1 MIRKITI
8 YGALLGLAIS
18 SGGCLA
24 VAAAGGAVGWQSGK
38 IISEEKVSRDRAVE
52 AVKGAFREKGIKLT
66 EEVKK
71 GKSTQLR
78 GEYADGANAYV
89 DVLTTGTN
97 SVRFEIRVGIGL
109 KEPARQLLDAIKSR
123 L

>member
-1 MIRKITI
+1 MIQKI
-8 YGALLGLAIS
+8 ALPMVLLGLAVS

-24 VAAAGGAVGWQSGK
+24 VAAAGGAVGWQAGK
-38 IISEEKVSRDRAVE
+38 VISEEKVSRDRAVE
-52 AVKGAFREKGIKLT
+52 AVKGAFKQKGIKLT

-71 GKSTQLR
+71 SKSTQLR
-78 GEYADGANAYV
+78 GEYPDGANASV
-89 DVLTTGTN
+89 DVLTTGTK

-109 KEPARQLLDAIKSR
+109 KEPARELLDAIKSR